1 MVGWLGMEARTHG
14 RVRAIAAAV
23 CAAAPKEPQERRS
36 WAELGPG
43 VHRYHH
49 PLIPDPDGGLDAPQA
64 IAGFS
69 REVPAGSRSL
79 PVVVMVGQRSGPTLL
94 IVAGEHGDEYE
105 GMVAIHSLANT
116 IDLSQ
121 LAGTIVAVVCC
132 SMDAYL
138 ADDRRSATDGKN
150 MARCYPGD
158 PHGTLTERAT
168 Q

>member
-1 MVGWLGMEARTHG
+1 MEASIAAWGG

-116 IDLSQ
+116 IGLSQ

-138 ADDRRSATDGKN
+138 ADAAKRFDWKDWAEKKATLNKVRVGQQK
-150 MARCYPGD
+150 
-158 PHGTLTERAT
+158 
-168 Q
+168 QVKKK

>member
-1 MVGWLGMEARTHG
+1 MALYIRTS
-14 RVRAIAAAV
+14 I
-23 CAAAPKEPQERRS
+23 P
-36 WAELGPG
+36 
-43 VHRYHH
+43 H
-49 PLIPDPDGGLDAPQA
+49 PCLQ
-64 IAGFS
+64 
-69 REVPAGSRSL
+69 VPAGSRSL
-79 PVVVMVGQRSGPTLL
+79 PVVVMVGARPGPTLL

-116 IDLSQ
+116 IEVSQ

>member
-1 MVGWLGMEARTHG
+1 MEARTHG

-23 CAAAPKEPQERRS
+23 CAAAPKEPQERRR
-36 WAELGPG
+36 WAELGPD

-49 PLIPDPDGGLDAPQA
+49 PLIPDPDGPGGLDAPQA